1 MNFGFLSLLLQNPL
15 QGAIVLT
22 CVLFGMVLHNVV
34 QALLAD
40 RLGDSTSR
48 TYGFHGTDP
57 RIHLDGLT
65 LAFVVLL
72 GFGRPNSIPL
82 RGSSLRGR
90 GGNSEAMV
98 WLSGPLGMIVFA
110 LVLKLVA
117 GGVALLP
124 NELAIPVAEALT
136 IGAYEMVYFAVVY
149 IFPVP
154 PLDGA
159 RALAAVGSMEARRF
173 LSQLESYGPIGYLL
187 TFLVLSFTGILSA
200 ITVPVVNILSSIV
213 KALGLPVL

>member
-124 NELAIPVAEALT
+124 NELFTFSQYRRWMAHELW
-136 IGAYEMVYFAVVY
+136 
-149 IFPVP
+149 P
-154 PLDGA
+154 PLV
-159 RALAAVGSMEARRF
+159 RWKHAVFFHNSSHTVQLDIYSLFWCFHSLGFCQRLRF
-173 LSQLESYGPIGYLL
+173 QS
-187 TFLVLSFTGILSA
+187 
-200 ITVPVVNILSSIV
+200 
-213 KALGLPVL
+213 